1 MITTTNLLARVR
13 RGRPAQPRAEVAAN
27 TAQRGFTTLEAAVAS
42 VLLAVTFLAMA
53 GTFSSGMGSAAR
65 AKAYDRG
72 AVFLEET
79 MSSIAGQPF
88 DAAVAMNGNRIFN
101 TPSPAERFPAHRHR
115 GDAGGEQPG
124 CHIRRAL
131 GHPPRPT
138 RGQALDFEV
147 SAMSQFQGRVHAER
161 GATAVEVAVGT
172 GLAAVLSLAMIGVVR
187 TTDRGHQA

>member
-13 RGRPAQPRAEVAAN
+13 RGRPAQPRAEVAAS

-101 TPSPAERFPAHRHR
+101 TPSPANASQRIDIAVTPVASNLVAISAELW
-115 GDAGGEQPG
+115 D
-124 CHIRRAL
+124 IRR
-131 GHPPRPT
+131 
-138 RGQALDFEV
+138 GQ
-147 SAMSQFQGRVHAER
+147 RVAR
-161 GATAVEVAVGT
+161 
-172 GLAAVLSLAMIGVVR
+172 LSTLR
-187 TTDRGHQA
+187 CRR